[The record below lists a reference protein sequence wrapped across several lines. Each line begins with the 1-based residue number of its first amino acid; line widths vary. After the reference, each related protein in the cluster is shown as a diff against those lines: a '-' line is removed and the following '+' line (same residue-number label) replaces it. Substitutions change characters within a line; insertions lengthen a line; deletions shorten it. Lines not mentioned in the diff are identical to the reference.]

1 MTSRE
6 RVQKALNHEETDK
19 IPVDCGGMRST
30 GLLGVAYNRLKEH
43 VGIKGGKTKIYDIVQ
58 QLAIPEEWY
67 LEKFC
72 IDVMDLARTF
82 ADNEEEWREW
92 QLPDGSRAF
101 IPAWLRIERKGDSWV
116 CINKDNDIV
125 AKMPA
130 DSLYFDQLIWPLY
143 GVHKEN
149 FDDLPQSIEKIMWS
163 HMTDPLWKNAE
174 RPDFYQLVREKAR
187 KLYEETDYAI
197 MTGFGGQL
205 FELGQFLYR
214 NDEFMMNLLAHRKE
228 MEKMFDKLLEIHLE
242 KLEPF
247 LDAVSPYVQIIVM
260 GDDLGTQNGPMISPK
275 LYREVFYPRHRE
287 IYQMVKQKTDI
298 AVFMHS
304 CGGIYEFLP
313 DLIEAG
319 VDIINPVQTQ
329 SAGMDPIRLKKE
341 FGKDLVFWGGGIDT
355 QHNLPNLTA
364 QKVKDEVK
372 RNVEIFMPGG
382 GYVFN
387 QIHNILADVPPE
399 NIIAMYEAVH
409 EM

>member
-1 MTSRE
+1 
-6 RVQKALNHEETDK
+6 
-19 IPVDCGGMRST
+19 
-30 GLLGVAYNRLKEH
+30 
-43 VGIKGGKTKIYDIVQ
+43 
-58 QLAIPEEWY
+58 
-67 LEKFC
+67 
-72 IDVMDLARTF
+72 
-82 ADNEEEWREW
+82 
-92 QLPDGSRAF
+92 
-101 IPAWLRIERKGDSWV
+101 
-116 CINKDNDIV
+116 
-125 AKMPA
+125 
-130 DSLYFDQLIWPLY
+130 
-143 GVHKEN
+143 
-149 FDDLPQSIEKIMWS
+149 MWS

-228 MEKMFDKLLEIHLE
+228 MEKMLDKLLEIHLE